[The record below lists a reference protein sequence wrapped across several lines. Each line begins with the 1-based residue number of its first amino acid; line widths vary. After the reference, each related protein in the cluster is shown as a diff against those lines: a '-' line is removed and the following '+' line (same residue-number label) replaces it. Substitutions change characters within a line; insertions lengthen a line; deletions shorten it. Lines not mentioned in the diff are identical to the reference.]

1 MQIGKRI
8 EALAAIGATEDG
20 GVSRTVFTSAER
32 EAMSL
37 YFEWMKESG
46 LSVRQDEVGNI
57 YGRWPNIEG
66 PAVWTGSHLDSVP
79 NGGRFDGPVGALS
92 SLEAVEALMSSG
104 FEPRHPIEI
113 AIFVG
118 EEGTRFP
125 SLMGSRAAVEGVS
138 SDLLNSKGSDGVT
151 LAEALRSWGLNP
163 EGGAIPPSVRKG
175 EVLSY
180 VELHIEQGPVLDE
193 AGFSVGIVN
202 AIAGPLFFKG
212 EVTGRADHAG
222 STPMNMRAD
231 TLVATAELAMS
242 LEKIAVETGPTTVAT
257 MGVVEPS
264 PGVINVIPGHTR
276 FTIDLRDVD
285 LASRDRAEAT
295 IRKKFQQILDS
306 RRLEGRLAE
315 SLRVDPTPLSEKVI
329 ATAEAA
335 AAEESIPTMRLSSG
349 AAHDAMVVATIAPA
363 AMIFVR
369 SIGGI
374 SHSPSERSE
383 LGDIEAGVRVL
394 TGTLARLAS

>member
-8 EALAAIGATEDG
+8 EALAAVGATEEG
-20 GVSRTVFTSAER
+20 GVTRTVYTSAER

-37 YFEWMKESG
+37 YFEWMQKSG

-57 YGRWPNIEG
+57 YGRWPDIKG

-79 NGGRFDGPVGALS
+79 NGGHFDGPVGALS

-138 SDLLNSKGSDGVT
+138 NDLLNRKGSDGVT
-151 LAEALRSWGLNP
+151 LAEALESWGLNP
-163 EGGAIPPSVRKG
+163 GGGRIAPSVRRDDI
-175 EVLSY
+175 LSY
-180 VELHIEQGPVLDE
+180 VELHIEQGPVLEE
-193 AGFSVGIVN
+193 AGLPVGIVQ

-212 EVTGRADHAG
+212 QVTGRADHAG

-231 TLVATAELAMS
+231 TLVATAELATS
-242 LEKIAVETGPTTVAT
+242 LEKIAFENGPTTVAT

-264 PGVINVIPGHTR
+264 PGVINVIPGRTR

-285 LASRDRAEAT
+285 LASRDQAEAAV
-295 IRKKFQQILDS
+295 RERFQEILDS
-306 RRLEGRLAE
+306 RKLEGTLEE
-315 SLRVDPTPLSEKVI
+315 SLRIDPTPLSEDVI
-329 ATAEAA
+329 AAAEAA
-335 AAEESIPTMRLSSG
+335 AAEHGIPKMHLPSG

-363 AMIFVR
+363 GMIFIR
-369 SIGGI
+369 SKGGI
-374 SHSPSERSE
+374 SHSPDEFSD
-383 LGDIEAGVRVL
+383 LGDIEAGVMVL
-394 TGTLARLAS
+394 TGTLARLSS